1 MSLFSLRSTPAL
13 LALVTV
19 ATAGACS
26 DDTSATPAGP
36 TDVVTLP
43 TGESRQ
49 YGAAVALGNGQ
60 ARTYIIFDQKQQGR
74 PIELGVALTP
84 SALEG
89 LPAPMHMPPGG
100 GGDGHAHVD
109 AHEYLLPMPE
119 RNSTPFKFLSLD
131 WNPQGHE
138 IPGIYT
144 IPHFD
149 FHFYTI
155 TKAERDLILPTDAQ
169 FQQKADNLPPAA
181 MVPQFYSTMTPPGA
195 PTPAVPKMG
204 VHWIDVRSPEIQGL
218 LGKPELA
225 KPFTTT
231 FIYGSWNGRF
241 TFVEPMITR
250 DFILGRRTA
259 ATAAQRDSV
268 IALPMGEKASPAGM
282 YPAAYR
288 IAWDA
293 AANEYR
299 IALTQ
304 FRQKN

>member
-1 MSLFSLRSTPAL
+1 MRSFIFYTVPAV
-13 LALVTV
+13 LALATTLAVT
-19 ATAGACS
+19 GCS
-26 DDTSATPAGP
+26 DDATALPADP

-43 TGESRQ
+43 TGVSRQ
-49 YGAAVALGNGQ
+49 YGAAVKLGNGT
-60 ARTYIIFDQKQQGR
+60 ARSYILFDKAQQGR
-74 PIELGVALTP
+74 AIELGVALSP
-84 SALEG
+84 AALEG
-89 LPAPMHMPPGG
+89 LPAPMTMPPAGG
-100 GGDGHAHVD
+100 EGHNHVD
-109 AHEYLLPMPE
+109 VHEYILPMPQQ
-119 RNSTPFKFLSLD
+119 NSTQFKLLELD

-155 TKAERDLILPTDAQ
+155 SKEERDQILPTDAQ
-169 FQQKADNLPPAA
+169 FQSKADNLPPAA

-195 PTPAVPKMG
+195 ATPAVPKMG
-204 VHWIDVRSPEIQGL
+204 VHWIDVRSPEIQAL
-218 LGKPELA
+218 VGKPELA

-241 TFVEPMITR
+241 TFLEPMVTR

-268 IALPMGEKASPAGM
+268 MALPMGAQVSQAGM

-288 IAWDA
+288 VAWDA
-293 AANEYR
+293 TANEYR

-304 FRQKN
+304 LTQKN

>member
-1 MSLFSLRSTPAL
+1 MRSFSFSAAPAIVAL
-13 LALVTV
+13 LTCAAV
-19 ATAGACS
+19 GACS
-26 DDTSATPAGP
+26 DEQSATPAGP

-49 YGAAVALGNGQ
+49 YGVSVTLGNGT
-60 ARTYIIFDQKQQGR
+60 ARTYILFDKRQQGR
-74 PIELGVALTP
+74 AIELGVALSP
-84 SALEG
+84 AALEG
-89 LPAPMHMPPGG
+89 LPAPMNMPPGG
-100 GGDGHAHVD
+100 GDGHEHVD
-109 AHEYLLPMPE
+109 SHEYILPMPQQ
-119 RNSTPFKFLSLD
+119 NGTPFKFLELD

-155 TKAERDLILPTDAQ
+155 TQAERDLILPTDAQ

-181 MVPQFYSTMTPPGA
+181 MVPQFYSTLTPPNV

-204 VHWIDVRSPEIQGL
+204 VHWIDVRSPEIQAL
-218 LGKPELA
+218 LGHPELA

-268 IALPMGEKASPAGM
+268 IPLPMGAQASPAGM

-304 FRQKN
+304 LTQKN

>member
-1 MSLFSLRSTPAL
+1 MRSFSLHTAPAILAL
-13 LALVTV
+13 LTFAAV
-19 ATAGACS
+19 GACS
-26 DDTSATPAGP
+26 DDSTASPAGP

-43 TGESRQ
+43 NGLSRQ
-49 YGAAVALGNGQ
+49 YGTAVALGNGT
-60 ARTYIIFDQKQQGR
+60 ARTYVLFDKQQQGR
-74 PIELGVALTP
+74 AVELGVALSP
-84 SALEG
+84 NALEG
-89 LPAPMHMPPGG
+89 LPAPMNMPPGG
-100 GGDGHAHVD
+100 GDGHEHVD
-109 AHEYLLPMPE
+109 SHEYILPMPQT
-119 RNSTPFKFLSLD
+119 NNTPFKFLELD

-155 TKAERDLILPTDAQ
+155 TKAERDLIVPTDAQ
-169 FQQKADNLPPAA
+169 FQQKAENLPPAA
-181 MVPQFYSTMTPPGA
+181 MVPQFYSTLTPPNT

-204 VHWIDVRSPEIQGL
+204 VHWIDVRSPEIQAL
-218 LGKPELA
+218 LGHPELA

-259 ATAAQRDSV
+259 AAAAQRDSV
-268 IALPMGEKASPAGM
+268 IPLPMGAQVSPAGV

-293 AANEYR
+293 TANEYR

-304 FRQKN
+304 LTQKN

>member
-1 MSLFSLRSTPAL
+1 MRAFSYFAASASLAL
-13 LALVTV
+13 LTLA
-19 ATAGACS
+19 ATSACS
-26 DDTSATPAGP
+26 DESTAAPAGP

-43 TGESRQ
+43 NGISRQ
-49 YGAAVALGNGQ
+49 YGPSVTLGNGT
-60 ARTYIIFDQKQQGR
+60 ARTYVLFDKAQQGR
-74 PIELGVALTP
+74 VIELGVALTAE
-84 SALEG
+84 ALEG
-89 LPAPMHMPPGG
+89 LPAPMNMPAG
-100 GGDGHAHVD
+100 GGDGHEHVD
-109 AHEYLLPMPE
+109 SHEYLLQMPAT
-119 RNSTPFKFLSLD
+119 NGTPFTFLELD

-155 TKAERDLILPTDAQ
+155 TKAERDAILPTDAQ
-169 FQQKADNLPPAA
+169 FQQKAENLPPNA
-181 MVPQFYSTMTPPGA
+181 MVPQFYSTLTPPDT

-204 VHWIDVRSPEIQGL
+204 VHWIDVRSPEIQAL

-293 AANEYR
+293 AASEYR

-304 FRQKN
+304 LTQKN